1 MRKMKKICSASLTA
15 AIIMTLLAG
24 NGDISFA
31 AGKVTKEETVYVS
44 QEADGTITEV
54 TVTDCLKNIAKGN
67 VTDVSNLTNIENTK
81 GEEAFTKEHNN
92 ELVWESQ
99 GEDITYQGET
109 DEEPP
114 VGMTISYKL
123 NGKSITPDK
132 LAGES
137 GKLTITIKYTNNAT
151 YEDEV
156 NGKKTTLHVPFLL
169 ASVLVLPKD
178 KFENIEISQGKL
190 TEQGEEQLLIAY
202 GMPGLCESL
211 DLSGDIKKD
220 LEDKLADTITI
231 TADVTDF
238 ELDPIYTIATSEIF
252 SDTDI
257 EDDGDLEDLE
267 DALNGLADATDE
279 LISGSSALSTG
290 MGSLGTGF
298 SEYTKGV
305 GKLNKGASSLAS
317 GAKTLSSG
325 LKTFAKGASS
335 YITGAKTFAEGVTTY
350 IGGEK
355 EASAISSS
363 LKDAAPSLTSATKSV
378 ADNISTY
385 ISGVAAMTAQ
395 TASLSDDAAAVSGT
409 INSVDYNGIID
420 ALSDYRDTYT
430 DQNGDPLSDEAKAA
444 LDSYI
449 TQLQNLS
456 AAKDT
461 AASVSKGCKDVDSTL
476 AELAETNG
484 AITEGTSGL
493 NKIAD
498 NIATGLS
505 GLDAYMQALDSY
517 NEDLLSAAKTLS
529 DESTVTTLTSSV
541 TKLSKGATELSSGAK
556 TISKGI
562 SGLDSAGSTL
572 TTGIGQLQTGS
583 NALTSGL
590 QQFKEEG
597 TGKLQNEYN
606 DNIKTVINRFKSLSS
621 ETAIYTS
628 FTGIADNME
637 GSVQFIFQTEA
648 IKTDTE

>member
-1 MRKMKKICSASLTA
+1 MRKMKKICSVSLTA

-24 NGDISFA
+24 NGNISFA
-31 AGKVTKEETVYVS
+31 AGKVEKEETVYVS
-44 QEADGTITEV
+44 QKADGTITEV
-54 TVTDCLKNIAKGN
+54 TVTNCLKNIAKGD

-81 GEEAFTKEHNN
+81 GEETFTREHNN
-92 ELVWESQ
+92 ELVWKSQ

-114 VGMTISYKL
+114 VGMTIRYKL

-132 LAGES
+132 LAGEN

-156 NGKKTTLHVPFLL
+156 NGKKTILHVPFLL

-190 TEQGEEQLLIAY
+190 TEQGDDQILITY

-211 DLSGDIKKD
+211 DLSGDIKRD

-238 ELDPIYTIATSEIF
+238 ELDSVYTIATSEIF

-257 EDDGDLEDLE
+257 EADGDLEDLE
-267 DALNGLADATDE
+267 DAVNGLADATDE

-378 ADNISTY
+378 TDNISTY
-385 ISGVAAMTAQ
+385 ISSVAAMTAQ
-395 TASLSDDAAAVSGT
+395 TASLSDSAAAVSGT
-409 INSVDYNGIID
+409 INSVDYNGIIN
-420 ALSDYRDTYT
+420 ALSDYKNYT
-430 DQNGDPLSDEAKAA
+430 SQNGDPLSDEANAA

-461 AASVSKGCKDVDSTL
+461 AASVSKGCKNVDSTL
-476 AELAETNG
+476 AELAEANG

-648 IKTDTE
+648 IKTDKE